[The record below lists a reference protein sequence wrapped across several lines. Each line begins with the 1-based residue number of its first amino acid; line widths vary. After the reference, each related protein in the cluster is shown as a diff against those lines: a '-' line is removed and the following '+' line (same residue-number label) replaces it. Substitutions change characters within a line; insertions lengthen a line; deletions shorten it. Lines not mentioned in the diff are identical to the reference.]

1 MNQAQKTCQIN
12 TIIETETENEQQ
24 AAASMQYIAFSI
36 QLKYI
41 RVSRISESHTYL
53 VPWSVCVSQIWSIYN
68 SFGRMKLIS
77 SCFVD
82 LGLSVK
88 P

>member
-41 RVSRISESHTYL
+41 SLSDLRVTHILSSLICMCITDMKYL
-53 VPWSVCVSQIWSIYN
+53 
-68 SFGRMKLIS
+68 
-77 SCFVD
+77 
-82 LGLSVK
+82 
-88 P
+88 